1 MDMRAGKVF
10 LDLKTIQKNCNM
22 KNVIYLVLFV
32 LFSCNKQE
40 NKIINSEK
48 QTANNTV
55 KIEKDLDQILVCDNF
70 DIRDGYYQIPDY
82 GCTYDNKINKLGN
95 ANVIIIPKTEK
106 FQTNLIESHCLDD
119 MDCLKDVYKNISSLT
134 MKEFKNNFNAIIFII
149 DKRFLKKTPS
159 LDQAFN
165 AEMPYIIDTYIL
177 QDGEWKEGFQYKVN
191 NDNDLAKMKDWEEKY
206 LRELV
211 NPSISTTKDASL
223 LEVSD
228 IDKKW
233 IGNYSVKLNYGET
246 QGLYSGLTIKIM
258 IKKDS
263 ILASG
268 EGYQIGFKDLLSANN
283 DGNKLIFNQLKNLEG
298 NDLGSTMKPEF
309 ILIEQGGKYYIQS
322 EWIDSDFVNKKNN
335 LGYEIEKK

>member
-1 MDMRAGKVF
+1 MGR
-10 LDLKTIQKNCNM
+10 
-22 KNVIYLVLFV
+22 
-32 LFSCNKQE
+32 E
-40 NKIINSEK
+40 
-48 QTANNTV
+48 
-55 KIEKDLDQILVCDNF
+55 IL
-70 DIRDGYYQIPDY
+70 G
-82 GCTYDNKINKLGN
+82 
-95 ANVIIIPKTEK
+95 
-106 FQTNLIESHCLDD
+106 
-119 MDCLKDVYKNISSLT
+119 
-134 MKEFKNNFNAIIFII
+134 
-149 DKRFLKKTPS
+149 
-159 LDQAFN
+159 
-165 AEMPYIIDTYIL
+165 
-177 QDGEWKEGFQYKVN
+177 
-191 NDNDLAKMKDWEEKY
+191 
-206 LRELV
+206 ELV

-322 EWIDSDFVNKKNN
+322 EWIDSEFVNKKNN